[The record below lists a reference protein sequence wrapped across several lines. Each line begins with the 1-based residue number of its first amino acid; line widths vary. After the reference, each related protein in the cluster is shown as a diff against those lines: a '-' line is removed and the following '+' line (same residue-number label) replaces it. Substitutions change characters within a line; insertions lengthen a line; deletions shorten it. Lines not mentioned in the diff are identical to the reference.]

1 MMPMVRAPPLPSH
14 VLAPLSAELRL
25 ELDMGGARSS
35 AAVSALEPPRVVAEL
50 CVLSETAAIALR
62 HSQFVAIL
70 LLADRVGRQATRHAL
85 RKCHRPALRPRRG
98 GAAAAWWGYA
108 GRAVGEQRR
117 ASGVHLRW
125 DELRRRRDER
135 RAYLTLYPAALASPQ
150 QPELQQALAEL
161 EAPLSLEDITHYRTL
176 VRAPAR
182 ATTHQAEALAAIETS
197 LRGRKQA
204 TADADARAD
213 AARTKAE
220 SWAWIPHWL
229 GGPKPAAPSPPP
241 SSAGP
246 STERSERRPLPVT
259 RGPTLEFDLRSSSPA
274 PPPVTRGPTLE
285 FDALSPPRS
294 PTRPRGLSA
303 ADLDSIHQ
311 MLGLDAA
318 AVAEGGGSDEDDE
331 SGEAG
336 AAEEPAQYDP
346 AYVMV
351 RASAQVPA
359 LSAALYGMDGQGL
372 VQVVLRGVSTALRLR
387 PHRSGVGVQL
397 TARTIELLHLDAPT
411 PHLVHCLAR
420 APGSEGDMLSIAV
433 ELMPLH
439 SAAPLH
445 MHAELRPMRL
455 LFNPELL
462 SCFLLFFILP
472 PSHYGA
478 GRELERAMHTKRR
491 AVNSGLAGWLGG
503 LVYDGTTRRHAPI
516 HVSIHVQDV
525 SILWV
530 EPPHDNRT
538 LSDPPAPCDASA
550 AVAGAGRHLVWAE
563 GAEQEPCVLP
573 HTLLLR
579 SDLISIESDPEP
591 PQAAP
596 GAPPAAPPG
605 DHGFTF
611 GGRSVRASLP
621 PLIDPA
627 AWLAGSDEAE
637 ACVAA
642 DGWCLQP
649 MDAWVRVAGRLD
661 LNGGARLPHVLM
673 DIWMADGERGR
684 ARLRLREE
692 QAALH
697 PFTTPLTTPLTPPLT
712 APLTALLTAP
722 FTAGGRSHRGD
733 LLAGALPAAAPHRH
747 GYAGAVAAARWQQI
761 GLGRGVRGRHERR
774 AAMGLVLCDHRQRRA
789 VLCAQ

>member
-14 VLAPLSAELRL
+14 VLAPLSVELRL
-25 ELDMGGARSS
+25 ELDMGGARST

-50 CVLSETAAIALR
+50 RVLSETAAIALR

-85 RKCHRPALRPRRG
+85 RKCHRPVLRPRRG
-98 GAAAAWWGYA
+98 AAAAAWWGYA
-108 GRAVGEQRR
+108 GRAAGEQRR

-182 ATTHQAEALAAIETS
+182 ATTHQAEALAAIEVS

-229 GGPKPAAPSPPP
+229 GGPKPAAPPPP
-241 SSAGP
+241 PFAGP
-246 STERSERRPLPVT
+246 STERSERRPPPVT
-259 RGPTLEFDLRSSSPA
+259 RGPTLEFDLRSPP

-311 MLGLDAA
+311 ILGLDAA
-318 AVAEGGGSDEDDE
+318 AVAE
-331 SGEAG
+331 SGESDAGDECGESG

-351 RASAQVPA
+351 RASAQAPA

-420 APGSEGDMLSIAV
+420 APASEGDMLSIAV

-439 SAAPLH
+439 STAPLH
-445 MHAELRPMRL
+445 MHAELRPVRL

-478 GRELERAMHTKRR
+478 GRELEKAIRTKRR
-491 AVNSGLAGWLGG
+491 AVSSSLGGWLGS
-503 LVYDGTTRRHAPI
+503 LVFDGTTRRHAPI
-516 HVSIHVQDV
+516 HVSIHVQDLQL
-525 SILWV
+525 LWV

-538 LSDPPAPCDASA
+538 LSDPPAPTGAGA
-550 AVAGAGRHLVWAE
+550 APAGAGRHLVWAE
-563 GAEQEPCVLP
+563 GAEKEPCVLP

-649 MDAWVRVAGRLD
+649 MDGWVRVAGRLD
-661 LNGGARLPHVLM
+661 LNLGARLPHLLI
-673 DIWMADGERGR
+673 DIFMADGERGR

-697 PFTTPLTTPLTPPLT
+697 PFTTSLPHPLHHP
-712 APLTALLTAP
+712 
-722 FTAGGRSHRGD
+722 
-733 LLAGALPAAAPHRH
+733 
-747 GYAGAVAAARWQQI
+747 
-761 GLGRGVRGRHERR
+761 
-774 AAMGLVLCDHRQRRA
+774 
-789 VLCAQ
+789 